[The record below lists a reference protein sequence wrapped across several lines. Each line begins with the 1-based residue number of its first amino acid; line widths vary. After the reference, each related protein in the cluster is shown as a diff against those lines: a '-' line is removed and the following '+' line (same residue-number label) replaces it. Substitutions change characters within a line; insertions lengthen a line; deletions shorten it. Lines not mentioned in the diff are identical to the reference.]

1 MNELNI
7 DLVNLLL
14 QELAERLDGRG
25 IEAEIYVVGGVA
37 MMLAYDRTRTTQ
49 DIDAVGIPQDEI
61 DKEVH
66 AMATDH
72 KDLGPDWLNARV
84 LPLLPRKADLDRLQ
98 VMGAPGLTVNVASPK
113 WMLAMKARAA
123 RTDRDLDD
131 IWILCQ
137 LLNLRNVDEVWD
149 ICTEVWGEGMISEE
163 AIATVTSDLRARGL
177 RA

>member
-49 DIDAVGIPQDEI
+49 DIDAVGIPQEEI